1 MKYSPAL
8 AALGLVAAM
17 LAAAGPAAADTAPA
31 APLDDALAR
40 DLGLSAEQARGL
52 LTAQNE
58 AAEVDAA
65 AMEIESYAGSA
76 FDVRTRVLTVR
87 VTDEAAVAA
96 VEALGAEAEVVDTDP
111 DEVVQALNAAET
123 PEGVVG
129 WYPDDD
135 GVVVE
140 VLPDSGVTAVDL
152 GVPDKTVHVRVV
164 EAERPSTYGQII
176 GGHQFTVNGG
186 RCTIG
191 FSARGGG
198 NVEGFL
204 TAGHCGRVGDVF
216 QGPNG
221 PIGVFRHSV
230 FPGSDGAFVQV
241 SPPWVVTNLVERY
254 STTYLQVTGSTP
266 APVGSAVCL
275 SSPTYGWQC
284 GTLQARNQTVSYPQG
299 SVQGLFRTNLCA
311 GPGDSGAPIVS
322 GNQAQGIVSGGSGSP
337 GTGCTT
343 FGQEI
348 NPLLAMWGLTLV
360 TS

>member
-1 MKYSPAL
+1 
-8 AALGLVAAM
+8 M
-17 LAAAGPAAADTAPA
+17 LAAAGPAAAAPA
-31 APLDDALAR
+31 PVAPLADALAR
-40 DLGLSAEQARGL
+40 DLGLTVEQARGL

-76 FDVRTRVLTVR
+76 FDVRTHVLTVR

-96 VEALGAEAEVVDTDP
+96 VEALGAEAEVVDTAP
-111 DEVVQALNAAET
+111 DEVIQALNAAET

-129 WYPDDD
+129 WYPDGD

-140 VLPDSGVTAVDL
+140 VLPGSGVTAADL
-152 GVPDKTVHVRVV
+152 DVPDEAVRVV
-164 EAERPSTYGQII
+164 EAEQPSTYGRII
-176 GGHQFTVNGG
+176 GGHRFTVNGG

-198 NVEGFL
+198 SVEGFL
-204 TAGHCGRVGDVF
+204 TAGHCGRVGDVL

-221 PIGVFRHSV
+221 PVGVFRHSV

-241 SPPWVVTNLVERY
+241 SPPWVVTDLVERY

-275 SSPTYGWQC
+275 SSPAYGWQC
-284 GTLQARNQTVSYPQG
+284 GTLLARNQTVSYPQG
-299 SVQGLFRTNLCA
+299 AVRGLFRTNLCS
-311 GPGDSGAPIVS
+311 GPGDSGAPIVAGS
-322 GNQAQGIVSGGSGSP
+322 QAQGIVSGGSGSP
-337 GTGCTT
+337 GAGCTT

-348 NPLLAMWGLTLV
+348 DPLLSMWGLTLV